1 MRSWSLAR
9 KIVVAGAIA
18 YSAAIAAFT
27 STAAT
32 LAGDLLE
39 RNALADLRAQAR
51 LAAGLVASRERSL
64 ASGGDDGA
72 RRDLAEGLRDHR
84 FGRSGHLFALD
95 VGSGPG
101 RGTLLLHPTREG
113 DRLEAG
119 APGDALA
126 DAAAAGSGNLRFALA
141 DAPGA
146 EPRRRVAACEA
157 VAPLGWS
164 VCAAL
169 DEADLRAGADRLGRM
184 LAAGGFLAVVVLLG
198 VLVVV
203 ARLMILAPL
212 QAARDFARSVAA
224 GDLTVGLRARGGDEI
239 GQLVEAL
246 DAMASRLRGVVSRI
260 RTASDRVAGACQDL
274 SEGTA
279 RTASGASEQSAA
291 AATASSAVAELATA
305 IHESARG
312 ASETESLAR
321 QSASDARAGGEAV
334 ARAVAAVQEIAERIA
349 VVEEIAHRT
358 NLLALNAAIE
368 AARSGEH
375 GRGFAV
381 VAAEVRKLAERS
393 AVAAEEIG
401 KLSESTVEASLR
413 SGDALE
419 KLVPDIERTSALV
432 QGITGASQEMASGAV
447 EISTSIASL
456 EGLIQASTAASRQVA
471 ATAAALAAE
480 AEALRSTVAFFR
492 TGEGAGT
499 ERAGPE
505 GSGLPAPA
513 DPKT

>member
-27 STAAT
+27 LTAAT

-51 LAAGLVASRERSL
+51 LAAALAAAQEPSL
-64 ASGGDDGA
+64 AGGDDGA
-72 RRDLAEGLRDHR
+72 RRALTEALREHH
-84 FGRSGHLFALD
+84 FARSGHLFALD

-101 RGTLLLHPTREG
+101 RGTLLVHPTREG
-113 DRLEAG
+113 DRLEGG

-157 VAPLGWS
+157 IAPLGWS

-169 DEADLRAGADRLGRM
+169 DEADLRTGADRLARM
-184 LAAGGFLAVVVLLG
+184 LATGGFLAVVVLLV
-198 VLVVV
+198 VLVIV
-203 ARLMILAPL
+203 ARVMILAPL
-212 QAARDFARSVAA
+212 QAARDLARAVAS

-260 RTASDRVAGACQDL
+260 RGASDRVAGACQAL
-274 SEGTA
+274 SDGTA
-279 RTASGASEQSAA
+279 RTAFGASEQSAA
-291 AATASSAVAELATA
+291 AATASSAVTELAAA
-305 IHESARG
+305 IRESARG

-321 QSASDARAGGEAV
+321 RSASDARAGGEAV

-401 KLSESTVEASLR
+401 KLSESTVEASLH

-447 EISTSIASL
+447 EISASIASL
-456 EGLIQASTAASRQVA
+456 ERLIQESTAASRQVA
-471 ATAAALAAE
+471 ATAAALAEE
-480 AEALRSTVAFFR
+480 AEALRSAVAFFR
-492 TGEGAGT
+492 TGEGSGT
-499 ERAGPE
+499 ARPGPE

-513 DPKT
+513 EPGA